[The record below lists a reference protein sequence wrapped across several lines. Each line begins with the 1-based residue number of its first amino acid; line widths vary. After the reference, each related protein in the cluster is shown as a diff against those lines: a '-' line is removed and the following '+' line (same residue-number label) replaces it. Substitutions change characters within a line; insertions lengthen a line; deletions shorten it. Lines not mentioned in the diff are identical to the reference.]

1 MKPIVKV
8 CGMTDAANIRQV
20 ESLGVDLLGFIFYPR
35 SPRCV
40 CSLPD
45 YLPTRARRVGVF
57 VNATQDEVVQQAARF
72 GLHYIQLHG
81 HESPDYCRSL
91 HATCGLPL
99 IKAFAI
105 SDVSDMQ
112 ATSAYEGICSYF
124 LFDTK
129 CQAYGGSGRTFN
141 WELLQHYEGQTSFLL
156 SGGIGPTSAPD
167 LCDLRHPL
175 LAGIDLNSRF
185 ETSAGIKDVER
196 LRLFLQELEPFRH
209 TETEQRVELTH
220 KKQFITHS
228 TNLLM

>member
-20 ESLGVDLLGFIFYPR
+20 ESLDVDLLGFIFYPR

-91 HATCGLPL
+91 HDSCGLPL

-105 SDVSDMQ
+105 SDASDLQ
-112 ATSAYEGICSYF
+112 ATSAYEGICRYF

-141 WELLQHYEGQTSFLL
+141 WNLLQQYEGHTPFLL

-185 ETSAGIKDVER
+185 ETTAGIKDVAL
-196 LRLFLQELEPFRH
+196 LRQFLRELEPILHPRSNH
-209 TETEQRVELTH
+209 PIDSL
-220 KKQFITHS
+220 K
-228 TNLLM
+228 